1 MILITKNSPRKDSPG
16 SQMQKNLRHRIE
28 VEVLVCVGWFWFF
41 FPKGRSGAP
50 RWCKLFGSS
59 KCWDYLGID
68 SLTEKKFSEKNS
80 HHWFVH
86 PTLEIIQVRSTLPK
100 SGRDIRWLYL
110 KCIYIYIFPCLKRK
124 QDAHHT
130 QDHHV
135 YVFVFVVF
143 ISSPWFCFFY
153 RIYLPSLS
161 PLRSWFERLRWHLY
175 AELGLSGHCWVQ
187 GHPVNE
193 NIGGDG
199 SPVNRWRS
207 LGL

>member
-1 MILITKNSPRKDSPG
+1 MILITKNSPRKDSPW

-28 VEVLVCVGWFWFF
+28 VELLVCGLVLFF

-100 SGRDIRWLYL
+100 SGRDIRGFYL
-110 KCIYIYIFPCLKRK
+110 KYIYIYISLFEKK
-124 QDAHHT
+124 QEAHHT
-130 QDHHV
+130 R
-135 YVFVFVVF
+135 
-143 ISSPWFCFFY
+143 PPCFCFCCFHIQPLVLFFY
-153 RIYLPSLS
+153 RIYLP
-161 PLRSWFERLRWHLY
+161 F
-175 AELGLSGHCWVQ
+175 
-187 GHPVNE
+187 
-193 NIGGDG
+193 
-199 SPVNRWRS
+199 
-207 LGL
+207 